1 MSSGVKKRLREFRA
15 PDETGAESRAWDVV
29 RSAYLEREQVVA
41 PRRPRWR
48 LAVAPAAAVIIAAL
62 ALSPAGASVGRFIT
76 RALGEQHAAPALFSL
91 PSSGRILV
99 SGPGGTWTAAADGST
114 RRLGPWSQASWSPHG
129 LFVVVAS
136 GDRLAAV
143 DPRGTVRWALARP
156 AVSDPRWYSPS
167 GYRVAYLS
175 AGTLRVLAG
184 DGTGDRLLA
193 TGVAHVA
200 PAWRP
205 GGADGPYELAYVT
218 ARGRVVV
225 RDGDTGRIVWSTA
238 PGPRPFELMW
248 SDHGARL
255 LVLSRRQARTY
266 AAGGAADL
274 DNGAPLRA
282 ASDGAL
288 SPDGRSLA
296 LVLGGREVVV
306 GKGALVCGR
315 RSPAPVSQ
323 RSAGRPTA
331 VGCSSRG
338 RPRTSGCSSAWPG
351 LPGSTPFPGS
361 PSSSRAAARRAPSR
375 SSTGGA
381 ARHRV
386 RRDDSRVR
394 VRLGDP
400 GGAGGGMRRGVAPHV
415 AATDRTPRPSR
426 RSRPSARRL
435 SGTLPPPSHLS
446 RRSSPTSS
454 RTGCWSSTS
463 RAGGWSGGWRC
474 HPIPRTSP
482 PTAARARA
490 SS

>member
-1 MSSGVKKRLREFRA
+1 MSAGVKKRLREFRA

-29 RSAYLEREQVVA
+29 RSAYLEREPVVA

-48 LAVAPAAAVIIAAL
+48 LAVAPAGAVIIAAL

-91 PSSGRILV
+91 PSPGRILV

-129 LFVVVAS
+129 LFVAVAS

-143 DPRGTVRWALARP
+143 DPRGTIRWALARP

-225 RDGDTGRIVWSTA
+225 RNGDTGRIVWSTA

-248 SDHGARL
+248 SDNGARL

-266 AAGGAADL
+266 AAGGAVTSTMAL
-274 DNGAPLRA
+274 PAA

-306 GKGALVCGR
+306 GKGGSLRQAL
-315 RSPAPVSQ
+315 
-323 RSAGRPTA
+323 AGPGVTA
-331 VGCSSRG
+331 VSWSPDGRWLLVTWPAANQWVFVRVAGAPRIDAVSRISEQFSS
-338 RPRTSGCSSAWPG
+338 
-351 LPGSTPFPGS
+351 
-361 PSSSRAAARRAPSR
+361 
-375 SSTGGA
+375 GGA
-381 ARHRV
+381 ARAFPQL
-386 RRDDSRVR
+386 DGWCCTAQGS
-394 VRLGDP
+394 
-400 GGAGGGMRRGVAPHV
+400 AG
-415 AATDRTPRPSR
+415 
-426 RSRPSARRL
+426 
-435 SGTLPPPSHLS
+435 
-446 RRSSPTSS
+446 
-454 RTGCWSSTS
+454 
-463 RAGGWSGGWRC
+463 
-474 HPIPRTSP
+474 
-482 PTAARARA
+482 
-490 SS
+490 

>member
-1 MSSGVKKRLREFRA
+1 MTLRVKKQLREFRA

-29 RSAYLEREQVVA
+29 RSAYLEREQVA
-41 PRRPRWR
+41 ARRHPRWR

-76 RALGEQHAAPALFSL
+76 RALGERHAAPALLSL
-91 PSSGRILV
+91 PSPGRILV

-114 RRLGPWSQASWSPHG
+114 RRLGPWPQASWSPHG

-143 DPRGTVRWALARP
+143 DPHGTVRWALARP
-156 AVSDPRWYSPS
+156 AVSDPSWYSPS

-184 DGTGDRLLA
+184 DGTTDRLLA

-205 GGADGPYELAYVT
+205 GGAGGPYDLAYVT

-225 RDGDTGRIVWSTA
+225 RNGDTGRIVWSTA

-248 SDHGARL
+248 SGNGARL

-266 AAGGAADL
+266 AAGGAVTSTMAL
-274 DNGAPLRA
+274 PAA

-306 GKGALVCGR
+306 GKGGSLRQVL
-315 RSPAPVSQ
+315 
-323 RSAGRPTA
+323 AGPGVTA
-331 VGCSSRG
+331 VSWSPDGRWLLVTWPAANQWVFVHVVGAPRIDAVSRISEQFSS
-338 RPRTSGCSSAWPG
+338 
-351 LPGSTPFPGS
+351 
-361 PSSSRAAARRAPSR
+361 
-375 SSTGGA
+375 GGA
-381 ARHRV
+381 ARAFPQL
-386 RRDDSRVR
+386 DGWCCTAKGS
-394 VRLGDP
+394 
-400 GGAGGGMRRGVAPHV
+400 AG
-415 AATDRTPRPSR
+415 
-426 RSRPSARRL
+426 
-435 SGTLPPPSHLS
+435 
-446 RRSSPTSS
+446 
-454 RTGCWSSTS
+454 
-463 RAGGWSGGWRC
+463 
-474 HPIPRTSP
+474 
-482 PTAARARA
+482 
-490 SS
+490 